1 MSLIA
6 FYSYIFSGKNS
17 SGMIARRWWW
27 FKIAAEKAAG
37 QALKYGC

>member
-17 SGMIARRWWW
+17 SGMIARRWW